1 MIISL
6 INVTLCP
13 RSARYGGWASG
24 GKNQQSAAK
33 TSPRIIVFIA
43 GGATYSEMRA
53 GYEVTNDKKNW
64 EIVMGRLSSP
74 AHVLKYIHVFV
85 GGTHIMTPEEFLD
98 YVKDVAGSGDDD
110 E

>member
-1 MIISL
+1 M
-6 INVTLCP
+6 
-13 RSARYGGWASG
+13 
-24 GKNQQSAAK
+24 
-33 TSPRIIVFIA
+33 VFIA

-64 EIVMGRLSSP
+64 EIVMGGLSSY
-74 AHVLKYIHVFV
+74 LLLLFIYMIIFV

>member
-1 MIISL
+1 MGQQPFSL
-6 INVTLCP
+6 PWRPKTEHKQSCSYQCSVW
-13 RSARYGGWASG
+13 RM
-24 GKNQQSAAK
+24 GKWGQEPAVCCQNQS
-33 TSPRIIVFIA
+33 SDHGLHCGRRP
-43 GGATYSEMRA
+43 YSEMRA

-64 EIVMGRLSSP
+64 EIVM
-74 AHVLKYIHVFV
+74 